1 MVADDVIV
9 ISVCVVVNVVTIIDD
24 LVLFP
29 KFAGIR
35 IVSVF
40 VFVDFEPKAFSRA
53 SRSVAVRIDSVVF
66 VSVEERCVAL
76 FRTRVLLDA
85 HSFVETDFLVAR
97 DGTLRGVGGCRGVGA
112 S

>member
-1 MVADDVIV
+1 MIAYDVIV
-9 ISVCVVVNVVTIIDD
+9 ISVCIFVDVVTIIDD

-35 IVSVF
+35 IVPVF
-40 VFVDFEPKAFSRA
+40 VLVHFEPEALPRA
-53 SRSVAVRIDSVVF
+53 SRSITVRIDSVVF
-66 VSVEERCVAL
+66 VSVEERFVAL
-76 FRTRVLLDA
+76 FWTRVLLDA
-85 HSFVETDFLVAR
+85 YSLVETDFLVAR